1 METINY
7 SNNMSNN
14 SENKEI
20 SPGLSLQNDFD
31 QNQQNEENE
40 KYTEPILERNK
51 LDVKRQQRW
60 HCEICYAMFKNR
72 RILKDHQDFFHE
84 MENNW
89 EEDDNKSE
97 TESENDYDFYRSHSF
112 EMFSQNSKE
121 SEKMEKNYD
130 FNNQNEDKPPHSS
143 LDPQE
148 NKKKKKYT
156 CDQCEKEYFHSQNL
170 LRHKRIV
177 HERYSC
183 RKCKK
188 EFSDK
193 VTLKNH
199 IDSAHTR
206 KKYSCGGLL

>member
-121 SEKMEKNYD
+121 SEEMELEKNYD
-130 FNNQNEDKPPHSS
+130 FNNQNEDKPPLSS
-143 LDPQE
+143 LETEHETKIE
-148 NKKKKKYT
+148 NDFER
-156 CDQCEKEYFHSQNL
+156 CL
-170 LRHKRIV
+170 LR
-177 HERYSC
+177 
-183 RKCKK
+183 
-188 EFSDK
+188 
-193 VTLKNH
+193 
-199 IDSAHTR
+199 
-206 KKYSCGGLL
+206 KYLITAS